1 MITHKSA
8 ILTSISMAVLSATL
22 SLVATTNNAQP
33 TEQNG
38 APAGPDATAW
48 HRPRTPVSIDTN
60 GDGYVSEHE
69 ANTWYQA
76 TFSALDTNGDSVL
89 SREEFLAGHMGAGP
103 GTGPRAAQRQ
113 AGRASLFDDMD
124 ANEDGVISLPE
135 FLLWHDVQYRDAY
148 ATHYGKVSVEVF
160 RAAMHQ

>member
-8 ILTSISMAVLSATL
+8 ILTGISMAVLFATF
-22 SLVATTNNAQP
+22 SFFASKNNAQP
-33 TEQNG
+33 TAQNG
-38 APAGPDATAW
+38 APAGPDATGW

-69 ANTWYQA
+69 ANMWYQA
-76 TFSALDTNGDSVL
+76 TFAAFDTNGDSVI
-89 SREEFLAGHMGAGP
+89 SREEFLAGHMGPGP
-103 GTGPRAAQRQ
+103 GAGPRAAQRQ
-113 AGRASLFDDMD
+113 ADRASLFEDMD
-124 ANEDGVISLPE
+124 TNEDGIVSLPE

>member
-8 ILTSISMAVLSATL
+8 VLTGISMAILFATL
-22 SLVATTNNAQP
+22 SMVATTNNAQP
-33 TEQNG
+33 AEQNV

-76 TFSALDTNGDSVL
+76 TFSAFDTNGDSVL
-89 SREEFLAGHMGAGP
+89 SREEFVAGHMGPGS
-103 GTGPRAAQRQ
+103 GTGPRAAQLQ
-113 AGRASLFDDMD
+113 ADRAGLFDDMD
-124 ANEDGVISLPE
+124 TNQDGIVSLPE

-148 ATHYGKVSVEVF
+148 ASHYGKVSVEVF
-160 RAAMHQ
+160 RAAMHE